1 MLTSAPP
8 YGYPVPPM
16 TAETLLDQI
25 LAGHRLDEE
34 EALLLWREGDFNSL
48 GQVAHALRMK
58 RADPEVATYL
68 VDRNINYSNVCV
80 TDCTFCGFYRS
91 PGHAEAYVLPREVL
105 GKKIEETLA
114 VGGTRILMQGGHHPD
129 LRLEWYCDLL
139 RWIRATYPAIEI
151 DAFSPSEI
159 DNIAQ
164 LEKMSYEEVL
174 SRLHDAG
181 LAGLPGGGAEILD
194 DEVRRIV
201 SPKKL
206 MTDGWLEVMR
216 VAHRLGLA
224 TTASMVIGLGEGIE
238 HRVRHL
244 LRVRD
249 LQDESLASHGNG
261 FTAFIHWTLQFDL
274 LPLARSRRAPD
285 LGATAHEYLRTLAM
299 IRIVLDNFTHVAASW
314 PTMGEKVAQV
324 ALAFGADDFG
334 STMLEENV
342 VSQGGR
348 GTHCTMTAA
357 DIQRHIREAGFV
369 PVQRDTRYRC
379 VKRFEAAPP
388 DPRASWKP
396 SVPAYVLKAQMR

>member
-1 MLTSAPP
+1 MNP
-8 YGYPVPPM
+8 
-16 TAETLLDQI
+16 ETLLDRA
-25 LAGHRLDEE
+25 LDGHRLGEA
-34 EALLLWREGDFNSL
+34 EALLLWREADFNSL

-58 RADPEVATYL
+58 RSDPAVVTYL
-68 VDRNINYSNVCV
+68 VDRNINYTNVCN
-80 TDCTFCGFYRS
+80 TDCSFCGFYRS
-91 PGHAEAYVLPREVL
+91 PGHAEAYVLSRDIL

-114 VGGTRILMQGGHHPD
+114 VGGTRILLQGGHHPD

-139 RWIRATYPAIEI
+139 RWIRATYPAMEI

-159 DNIAQ
+159 DNIARIER
-164 LEKMSYEEVL
+164 LSYEQVL
-174 SRLHDAG
+174 GPLRDAG
-181 LAGLPGGGAEILD
+181 LAGLPGGGGEILD
-194 DEVRRIV
+194 DEVRRVV

-206 MTDGWLEVMR
+206 MSDGWLEVMR

-224 TTASMVIGLGEGIE
+224 TTASMVIGLGEGLE

-244 LRVRD
+244 LRVRA
-249 LQDESLASHGNG
+249 LQDESLAATGRAKLLDGNG

-285 LGATAHEYLRTLAM
+285 LGSTAHEYLRTLSM
-299 IRIVLDNFTHVAASW
+299 IRLVLDNFAHVAASW

-324 ALAFGADDFG
+324 ALLLGADDFG

-348 GTHCTMTAA
+348 GTHCTMTPEA
-357 DIQRHIREAGFV
+357 IQRHIREAGFV
-369 PVQRDTRYRC
+369 PVQRDTRYRHL
-379 VKRFEAAPP
+379 KRFDEAPP
-388 DPRASWKP
+388 DPRKTWKP